1 MHMFTTDTIPPNF
14 ELVDTHGVIAYLYS
28 FQIQYK
34 NVIQRAMGSKD
45 PGFADGLAEFEKFAS
60 SFGHNAVFGI
70 RVSSSIG
77 ISGTSAHMYITHHAT
92 LATIREKGAGS

>member
-1 MHMFTTDTIPPNF
+1 MHMFTTDTIPPRF
-14 ELVDTHGVIAYLYS
+14 ELVDTHGVISYLYT

-34 NVIQRAMGSKD
+34 NAIQRAMASKE
-45 PGFADGLAEFEKFAS
+45 PGLAEGLAEFEKYAS

-77 ISGTSAHMYITHHAT
+77 ISGSSAHMYITHHAT
-92 LATIREKGAGS
+92 LATIRERESK